1 MAGEVSSKKIRKEL
15 AKRIEDSSVID
26 RIVYMFWDL
35 DAYQSIISNKKFFEI
50 LLKYIDTQSTNFTR
64 YEIYEYFISEISPD
78 GLADLKKI
86 ATSLELLQ
94 QNDLDVDE
102 MGELFA
108 NLSITKKDQIDKI
121 FNSEI
126 TNISQNKR
134 FSFVHH
140 TIQEYLASKF
150 ILESSDTLSKF
161 EEYILFRSDGLTAI
175 KPSWYG
181 VIRFLAESEKGN
193 DILAR
198 IIEIIKE
205 YPDNV
210 DENFSDSICS
220 LTYGTINDVNS
231 NALFEAITSVYKK
244 KAIWL
249 PIWASKNIW
258 RLVTQDN
265 LPELKRDL
273 EVNISTVKE
282 AVVIG
287 NSIAI
292 IEGIIK
298 NRYEWIEADIE
309 FYQTK
314 LIEFAHEEKGYGVVQ
329 RRSFDALEY
338 AVGNEEVL
346 KSVANII
353 DSEDQL
359 VRESLLDLASKIL
372 PNSERTIDLLVEGF
386 KKDNAIHSR
395 HGLYEITSEDGILY
409 FLQKLVED
417 ADLRYEFLD
426 QESIFS
432 AKDRKG
438 DEKLIKLIKELK
450 GSERIIKVLKELIID
465 SYGFHDTYYSHRG
478 SPFLTEIT
486 KIISSVDPNFGLE
499 LASKIKGG
507 KDLYDYIA
515 PFVQLLSLTNFDE
528 LVKELLKIAKDKDWI
543 VRNILYATKGR
554 GDDEGKKIFEKALK
568 EGLVEKTQGQNVDKL
583 PSKYE
588 ELKKQLEPVKGK
600 FNPNVFRYFCD
611 NYEDLKEEITDKEKE
626 RLKELIIGT
635 VLEKWDPKTIEVTIE
650 SKDSKAGTKSYTIT
664 SWAPIYGDALRAAL
678 LIDLKEEIQKYR
690 ESIINYIPFA
700 YSQEEDAIKEILS
713 SVSDSEIKYVNKVF
727 LNKGKDTRYY
737 SPSTYTYLIPQ
748 LLDKDS
754 GSSSKEVYLSFIED
768 PKLDGY
774 VRVQAIEKLERCL
787 SERDEEYLLKLFKKY
802 LSSSDEKEV
811 EIAEKANEF
820 LISRFTNK
828 AAIKWRFEQI
838 KERMEPFIEPLDFHE
853 VSSYEDELHE
863 KKFARVLTELD
874 EKYIP
879 NFIELL
885 QLSLDL
891 IEEKKDYK
899 SYSNYL
905 RNLSQIYFTKMV
917 DKGIYVVDVLE
928 DWLDKNSSNKNSN
941 WYERMVEEIRIY
953 SVDSNGKANL
963 SDIRI

>member
-1 MAGEVSSKKIRKEL
+1 MEGEISSKKIRKEL
-15 AKRIEDSSVID
+15 AKRIDDSSVID

-50 LLKYIDTQSTNFTR
+50 LLKYIDMQGINFTR

-161 EEYILFRSDGLTAI
+161 EAYTLFRSEGLTAI

-231 NALFEAITSVYKK
+231 NALFEAIASVYKK

-282 AVVIG
+282 AVAVG

-314 LIEFAHEEKGYGVVQ
+314 LIELAHEEKGYGVVQ

-338 AVGNEEVL
+338 AIGNEEVL
-346 KSVANII
+346 KSVADII
-353 DSEDQL
+353 DSENQL
-359 VRESLLDLASKIL
+359 VREALLDFASTIL
-372 PNSERTIDLLVEGF
+372 PNSPKTIDLLIEGF
-386 KKDNAIHSR
+386 KKDNDIHAR
-395 HGLYEITSEDGILY
+395 HGLYEITSEEGILY

-417 ADLRYEFLD
+417 ADFRYEFLD
-426 QESIFS
+426 KESIFS
-432 AKDRKG
+432 AKDKKG
-438 DEKLIKLIKELK
+438 DEKLIKLIQELK
-450 GSERIIKVLKELIID
+450 DNEKIIKVLKELIIA
-465 SYGFHDTYYSHRG
+465 SYGLHDTYYSHRG

-486 KIISSVDPNFGLE
+486 RIISSVDKDFALE
-499 LASKIKGG
+499 LASEIKEDR
-507 KDLYDYIA
+507 DLYDYIA
-515 PFVQLLSLTNFDE
+515 PFVQLFSLANFDE
-528 LVKELLKIAKDKDWI
+528 LVKKLLEIAKDKDWI
-543 VRNILYATKGR
+543 VRNILSATKGR
-554 GDDEGKKIFEKALK
+554 GDEEGEKIFEKGLK
-568 EGLVEKTQGQNVDKL
+568 EGLIEKSQEQNVDKL

-600 FNPNVFRYFCD
+600 FNPNVFRYLCD
-611 NYEDLKEEITDKEKE
+611 NYDDLKEEITENE
-626 RLKELIIGT
+626 RNRLKELIVGT

-664 SWAPIYGDALRAAL
+664 SWAPIYGDALRASL

-690 ESIINYIPFA
+690 ESIISYIPFA

-713 SVSDSEIKYVNKVF
+713 SVNDSEIKDLNKVF
-727 LNKGKDTRYY
+727 LEKEKDTRYY

-748 LLDKDS
+748 LLDENPE
-754 GSSSKEVYLSFIED
+754 SSSKEVYLSFIED
-768 PKLDGY
+768 PKLEGY

-787 SERDEEYLLKLFKKY
+787 SEKDEKYLLGLFKKY
-802 LSSSDEKEV
+802 LSSSDEKEAK
-811 EIAEKANEF
+811 IAEKANEF

-828 AAIKWRFEQI
+828 TAIKWRFEQV
-838 KERMEPFIEPLDFHE
+838 KERMKPFVEPSDFHE
-853 VSSYEDELHE
+853 VSPYEDELHE
-863 KKFARVLTELD
+863 KKFAKVLTELD
-874 EKYIP
+874 ESYIP

-891 IEEKKDYK
+891 IEEKNNYK

-905 RNLSQIYFTKMV
+905 RNLSQIYFTKMI
-917 DKGIYVVDVLE
+917 DKGVHVVDVLE
-928 DWLDKNSSNKNSN
+928 NWLKKNSSNKNSN
-941 WYERMVEEIRIY
+941 WYERMVEEIRNY
-953 SVDSNGKANL
+953 SVNKSGKLTVSNIEL
-963 SDIRI
+963 